1 MWHGLVKSPVHAS
14 YLVAAVAT
22 RRATFLRSTW
32 SRSVMSRLVSKFVKF
47 LLQVKLADCQ
57 TCSSLWLSN
66 SSVQSWY
73 FQAEMLEGV
82 DWACGFCWRPN
93 AVHWSRGRRGVGFW
107 AGLQVFARAVAN
119 QISRSNSRCKVTRL
133 IQKIREEQEVFREA
147 RDGSPGSPQ
156 LDLAWDFFCENS
168 RPSLRLGQRVW
179 KALSTL
185 DAVVL
190 LIFLILLILC

>member
-1 MWHGLVKSPVHAS
+1 MSHGLVQSPVHAS

-107 AGLQVFARAVAN
+107 AGLQVFAN
-119 QISRSNSRCKVTRL
+119 QISRIKLTLQGNTLDPKDPRGARGLSRGERWISGITST
-133 IQKIREEQEVFREA
+133 
-147 RDGSPGSPQ
+147 GPGVR
-156 LDLAWDFFCENS
+156 FFCENS